1 VELHV
6 IGGAVAAEDPT
17 PDEFA
22 DRVAAAIPA
31 LHRYAARLV
40 GPHDADDLVQEALIR
55 AWRRQDTY
63 DDSRGAPLPWLL
75 AIVHDRARRVWR
87 LRRPTLVLEPDDA
100 PMHPRSRDL
109 DLERAIAALS
119 ARQRQAVD
127 LYYFVDLDVTTVA
140 AVMGCAPGTVRA
152 TLHQARA
159 ALHDLLGDDHV

>member
-1 VELHV
+1 M
-6 IGGAVAAEDPT
+6 AAEEPT

-22 DRVAAAIPA
+22 DRVTEAIPA

-63 DDSRGAPLPWLL
+63 DASRGAPLPWLL

-87 LRRPTLVLEPDDA
+87 RPRRPTLALDPADVPT
-100 PMHPRSRDL
+100 HPRSRDV

-127 LYYFVDLDVTTVA
+127 LYYFLDLDVTTVA

-159 ALHDLLGDDHV
+159 ALHDLLGDDDG